1 MSNLNDS
8 ELLELHELLD
18 GLVENNLSK
27 DKITRLENWIED
39 NEDVRMHYIEFMD
52 MSSSLCHYADELI
65 SDDTDDFPDDH
76 QNNTVPFWRP
86 ILSIA
91 AIIVFGFFFIPVS
104 YTHLTLPT
112 KA

>member
-1 MSNLNDS
+1 MSKLSDS
-8 ELLELHELLD
+8 ELLELHDLLD

-27 DKITRLENWIED
+27 DKIVRLEKWIEG

-65 SDDTDDFPDDH
+65 SDETDDFPDEPE
-76 QNNTVPFWRP
+76 NITIPFWKP

-91 AIIVFGFFFIPVS
+91 ALIVFGFFN
-104 YTHLTLPT
+104 
-112 KA
+112 